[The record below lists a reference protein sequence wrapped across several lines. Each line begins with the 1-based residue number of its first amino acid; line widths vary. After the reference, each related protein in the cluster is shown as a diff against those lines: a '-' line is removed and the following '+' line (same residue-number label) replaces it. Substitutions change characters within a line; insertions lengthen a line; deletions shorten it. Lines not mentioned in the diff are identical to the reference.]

1 MYVQKVC
8 PPIAL
13 TSLLTSTRILD
24 YSKIT
29 VLFNVRDDV
38 VFKQQDKHEKRS
50 YSEKLK
56 NNKIAVIAPAGD
68 GFDRYYSKQGMA
80 YPAIIPETISVGAIY
95 DAQIGFQ
102 GYDSGAYTE
111 KTAPEQITP
120 FSQRLHSTKNQ
131 KAQTDIFAPG
141 VDIESSTIIDSE
153 KYSKLSGTSQAA
165 PYVTGVVLLLQEY
178 HLRKTSKR
186 PSIDNLKT
194 YLRTGGFVTPDK
206 DTGLN
211 FMRLNVLGAF
221 EEMQKDIEP

>member
-1 MYVQKVC
+1 MSFGAGNYLDEIHASLPYKSTVIEYIKTLKKNKV
-8 PPIAL
+8 
-13 TSLLTSTRILD
+13 
-24 YSKIT
+24 
-29 VLFNVRDDV
+29 
-38 VFKQQDKHEKRS
+38 
-50 YSEKLK
+50 
-56 NNKIAVIAPAGD
+56 AVIAAAGND
-68 GFDRYYSKQGMA
+68 FDKNEPERQGMA
-80 YPAIIPETISVGAIY
+80 YPAIIHDIVGVGSVNDTDKNKVVGI
-95 DAQIGFQ
+95 
-102 GYDSGAYTE
+102 
-111 KTAPEQITP
+111 APT
-120 FSQRLHSTKNQ
+120 SQRLHYTRNK
-131 KAQTDIFAPG
+131 KAPTDIFAPG